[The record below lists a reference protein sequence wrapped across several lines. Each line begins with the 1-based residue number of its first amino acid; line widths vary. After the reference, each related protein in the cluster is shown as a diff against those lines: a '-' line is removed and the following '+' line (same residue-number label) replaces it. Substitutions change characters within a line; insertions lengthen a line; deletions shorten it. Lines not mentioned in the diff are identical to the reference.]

1 MRRIRSN
8 VFSPQPIRMASP
20 YFYFAHLASMAEAF
34 ALNENSSRHIVQ
46 VLRMQAG
53 ETLRLTDGK
62 GLSVKATIQ
71 DAHKKKCLVT
81 ITEKHTEEKPARS
94 VQIGISLLKNTSR
107 FEWFLEKATELGI
120 AEIIPLKCARTEKQQ
135 FRLERMQGIIESAL
149 IQSQQVW
156 MPVIQEPRNFIE
168 VVEQSR
174 TTHRFIAHCEP
185 GVKKK
190 LTEWIQPA
198 DISSQ
203 LLLIGPEGDF
213 SEEEIK
219 RAIENHFIPVELGHT
234 RLRSET
240 AALAAAAVL
249 KLLY

>member
-1 MRRIRSN
+1 
-8 VFSPQPIRMASP
+8 MASP
-20 YFYFAHLASMAEAF
+20 YFYFAHLATMADEF

-46 VLRMQAG
+46 VLRMQPD
-53 ETLRLTDGK
+53 EILRLTDGK

-71 DAHKKKCLVT
+71 EANKKKCLVK
-81 ITEKHTEEKPARS
+81 ITEKNRQEKPARS

-120 AEIIPLKCARTEKQQ
+120 TGIIPLKCARTEKQQ
-135 FRLERMQGIIESAL
+135 FRIERMQGILESAL

-156 MPVIQEPRNFIE
+156 MPVIEEPQNFTAL
-168 VVEQSR
+168 VAGSVATQ
-174 TTHRFIAHCEP
+174 RFIAHCE
-185 GVKKK
+185 GGTKRK
-190 LTEWIQPA
+190 LSEWTGDA
-198 DISSQ
+198 AATSQ

-219 RAIENHFIPVELGHT
+219 LALENHFVPISLGDT

-240 AALAAAAVL
+240 AALAGAALL
-249 KLLY
+249 KLL